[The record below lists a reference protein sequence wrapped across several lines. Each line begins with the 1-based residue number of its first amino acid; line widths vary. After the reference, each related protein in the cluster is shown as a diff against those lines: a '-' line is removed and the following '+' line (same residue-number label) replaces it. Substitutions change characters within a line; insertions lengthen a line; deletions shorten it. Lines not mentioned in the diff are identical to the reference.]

1 MHNMPEKIRTLLK
14 GQKFGKDS
22 LIILI
27 LAGLLLLVI
36 AWPTKSADTKKKMRQ

>member
-1 MHNMPEKIRTLLK
+1 MKEILK

-22 LIILI
+22 LLILI

-36 AWPTKSADTKKKMRQ
+36 AWPTKSTEQKKKMNQ